1 MTHANQLYIE
11 LGTRRATR
19 ELGRALASHLTAG
32 DAVVLTGTLGAGK
45 TFLVRAICRA
55 LGLQR
60 SIRVV
65 SPTFTLVRELPTVP
79 PVAHVDLYRLQA
91 SEDAEQ
97 LGLGELR
104 DRGYVLI
111 VEWGERHLAAI
122 GPDALSLTILLQPRR
137 AVLTANG
144 PRSIRL
150 LTALRARQ

>member
-1 MTHANQLYIE
+1 MTDGQPVCIE

-19 ELGRALASHLTAG
+19 ELGQVLASHLTAG
-32 DAVVLTGTLGAGK
+32 DAVVLTGALGAGK
-45 TFLVRAICRA
+45 TFLVRATCRA

-91 SEDAEQ
+91 SEDAEE

-111 VEWGERHLAAI
+111 VEWGERHVAAI
-122 GPDALSLTILLQPRR
+122 GPDTLSLSILLQPRR

-144 PRSIRL
+144 PRSVRL
-150 LTALRARQ
+150 LAALRARQ